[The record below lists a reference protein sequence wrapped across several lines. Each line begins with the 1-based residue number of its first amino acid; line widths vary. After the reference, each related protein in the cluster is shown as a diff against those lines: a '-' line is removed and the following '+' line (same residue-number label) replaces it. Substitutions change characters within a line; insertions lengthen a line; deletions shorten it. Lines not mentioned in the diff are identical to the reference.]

1 MKLDLLVRP
10 LLFFVGL
17 IFLHKKLRSCQ
28 AEFVDALLHIPHHE
42 HVGLPV
48 PLPGDQADQ
57 RFLDLVAVL
66 VLVHQDLLVKLC
78 QLVGRRAG
86 AVVPGTGSEDIQG
99 KVLQIIEIHQVFLLL
114 GLLEPGRKLLC
125 QLQEHEDRLPAV

>member
-1 MKLDLLVRP
+1 MLCFTSPTMNTLGFP
-10 LLFFVGL
+10 Y
-17 IFLHKKLRSCQ
+17 RSL
-28 AEFVDALLHIPHHE
+28 EM
-42 HVGLPV
+42 
-48 PLPGDQADQ
+48 QADQ